1 MPQETRGNGLHPSNK
16 RSNPMVTSTKTT
28 ATGASGTTYH
38 LDVFPLGTPFRALG
52 GVYIV
57 CNGHTAPY
65 IGQTGNLAERFEDHH
80 KSFCW
85 RSHGANNMAVMVV
98 SSEPHRLAIERDL
111 IQSLQPSCNG

>member
-1 MPQETRGNGLHPSNK
+1 
-16 RSNPMVTSTKTT
+16 MVTSTKTT

-57 CNGHTAPY
+57 CNGHTALY